1 VPFSSA
7 EIGFPDNED
16 QGPVVERP
24 ALEELK
30 TAGISGIPFF
40 CNAHFS
46 NSKRRDCGVF
56 LQTRKTPQNRP
67 KKLQTVKI

>member
-16 QGPVVERP
+16 QGRWSSGQR
-24 ALEELK
+24 LK
-30 TAGISGIPFF
+30 GSKPQESQASPFF
-40 CNAHFS
+40 STAHFS

-56 LQTRKTPQNRP
+56 LQMRKAPQNRP